1 MRRRAVRFNLSAMLG
16 TAAIALLAACGS
28 TAPSSDASVEPVASP
43 GEALGAFPGVE
54 GFAYRLQTDVGGFLL
69 GVQDTLGDQVDVEIG
84 QAAVATRG
92 EDEVSLVA
100 FGFPGTSDTQAVDF
114 FARVLDDMEDG
125 FQAPSQRGLGGDAY
139 LMRANGQT
147 VVLAPWG
154 RTEHL
159 IFLFALGPERTTEEL
174 AAAILDA
181 GS

>member
-1 MRRRAVRFNLSAMLG
+1 MRRRAVRFDLPAMLAI
-16 TAAIALLAACGS
+16 AAIVLAACGS
-28 TAPSSDASVEPVASP
+28 TAPSNAASVEAVASP

-54 GFAYRLQTDVGGFLL
+54 GFAYRLETDVGGFLL

-92 EDEVSLVA
+92 DKQVSLIA

-125 FQAPSQRGLGGDAY
+125 FQAASQRGLDGDAF
-139 LMRANGQT
+139 LMRAEGRT

-159 IFLFALGPERTTEEL
+159 IFLFALGPEGTTEEL

>member
-1 MRRRAVRFNLSAMLG
+1 MLG
-16 TAAIALLAACGS
+16 VTAIAWLAACGS
-28 TAPSSDASVEPVASP
+28 TAPSGAASLDAAASP

-54 GFAYRLQTDVGGFLL
+54 GFSYRLETDVGGFLL

-84 QAAVATRG
+84 QAVVATRG
-92 EDEVSLVA
+92 EEQVSLIA

-125 FQAPSQRGLGGDAY
+125 FQAASQRGLGGDAY
-139 LMRANGQT
+139 LLKANGRT

-159 IFLFALGPERTTEEL
+159 IFLFALGPEGTTEEL
-174 AAAILDA
+174 TGAILGA

>member
-1 MRRRAVRFNLSAMLG
+1 MIGV
-16 TAAIALLAACGS
+16 AAIVLTACGS
-28 TAPSSDASVEPVASP
+28 TAPSGAASVKAVASP

-54 GFAYRLQTDVGGFLL
+54 GYAYRLEPDVGGFLL
-69 GVQDTLGDQVDVEIG
+69 AVQDTLGDQVDVEIG

-92 EDEVSLVA
+92 EDQVSLIA

-114 FARVLDDMEDG
+114 FAHVLDDMEDG
-125 FQAPSQRGLGGDAY
+125 FQAASQRGLGGDAF

-159 IFLFALGPERTTEEL
+159 IFLFARGPEGTTEEL

>member
-1 MRRRAVRFNLSAMLG
+1 MLG
-16 TAAIALLAACGS
+16 IAATALLAACGS
-28 TAPSSDASVEPVASP
+28 TTPGSAAVEAVASP

-54 GFAYRLQTDVGGFLL
+54 GFSYRLQTDVGGFLL

-100 FGFPGTSDTQAVDF
+100 FGFPGTTDTQAVDF

-125 FQAPSQRGLGGDAY
+125 FQAASQRGLGGDAY

-159 IFLFALGPERTTEEL
+159 IFLFALGPEGTTEEL
-174 AAAILDA
+174 AAALLDA

>member
-1 MRRRAVRFNLSAMLG
+1 MLG
-16 TAAIALLAACGS
+16 VAAIVLAACGS
-28 TAPSSDASVEPVASP
+28 TAPSGAASVEAVASP

-54 GFAYRLQTDVGGFLL
+54 GFSYRLETDVGGFLL

-84 QAAVATRG
+84 QAAIAARG
-92 EDEVSLVA
+92 EEQVSLIA
-100 FGFPGTSDTQAVDF
+100 FGFPGASDTQAVDF

-125 FQAPSQRGLGGDAY
+125 FQAASQRGLGGDAF
-139 LMRANGQT
+139 LMRAEGQT

-159 IFLFALGPERTTEEL
+159 IFLFALGPEGTTEEL
-174 AAAILDA
+174 AGAILDA